1 MRQVV
6 PGPKKEPKARA
17 DSSGRCVSRRVEIF
31 HHETRLVGIAEASPR
46 DISVAMVEP
55 FPGVVEG
62 LHIPILEGLRWIA
75 GYAHVLKAAHLRLT
89 GGSVLW
95 FWRSGFM
102 RWAPGEQQPPRPGL
116 EVG

>member
-1 MRQVV
+1 MSDKTEKQVGLWIATIPSEV
-6 PGPKKEPKARA
+6 LDEIGESRVTEAGFGAGPGC
-17 DSSGRCVSRRVEIF
+17 CV
-31 HHETRLVGIAEASPR
+31 GK
-46 DISVAMVEP
+46 VEP
-55 FPGVVEG
+55 FHEP
-62 LHIPILEGLRWIA
+62 IPIPEGLRWIA